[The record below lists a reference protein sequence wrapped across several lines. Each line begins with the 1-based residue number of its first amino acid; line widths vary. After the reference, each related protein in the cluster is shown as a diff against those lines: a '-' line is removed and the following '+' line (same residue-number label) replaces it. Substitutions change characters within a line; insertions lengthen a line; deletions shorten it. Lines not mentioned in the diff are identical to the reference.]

1 MCDEREPCG
10 QRGAQ
15 AAQFSTR
22 KIEMLYQLKH
32 SLAST
37 TTLPAGLR
45 CNRRAAQAPTSTHSN
60 WPGGLYGCVYFRTQP
75 STCDYEAMA
84 FDGVVQAWASSR

>member
-15 AAQFSTR
+15 AAQISTR

-45 CNRRAAQAPTSTHSN
+45 CNRRAAQAPNVGTFKLARRPL
-60 WPGGLYGCVYFRTQP
+60 WMRLL
-75 STCDYEAMA
+75 
-84 FDGVVQAWASSR
+84 